1 MRNSKNHDKSGPS
14 AHTAQQIDIYEM
26 ASTPT
31 IFFVGQN
38 FGYILAKVLVIILGE
53 LDPTVFMSKI

>member
-1 MRNSKNHDKSGPS
+1 
-14 AHTAQQIDIYEM
+14 M

-38 FGYILAKVLVIILGE
+38 FGYILAKILVIILGE
-53 LDPTVFMSKI
+53 LDPTVFMSKL